1 MLMYVESRT
10 NTHYRVA
17 LKKQRKLLCECVVAF
32 YENRVSITTWY
43 TYPDNRH
50 KGIGYKTMQY
60 CFKRLIENGEI
71 IIDDII
77 HLPDSKEELE
87 ICYVWDMQN
96 EYIHKWL
103 AHFDPTYILNGD
115 NVKIYKLDKNKF
127 LEYLGIS

>member
-1 MLMYVESRT
+1 
-10 NTHYRVA
+10 
-17 LKKQRKLLCECVVAF
+17 
-32 YENRVSITTWY
+32 
-43 TYPDNRH
+43 
-50 KGIGYKTMQY
+50 MQY

-96 EYIHKWL
+96 EYIHDWL